1 MKKPQK
7 SKSFKYNLETVLK
20 VREIRQ
26 KQQEERLSKAQQHL
40 TVEQKKE
47 MEIKNFQSEKFI
59 ELRGI
64 LDTGKTITD
73 FSEIMR
79 RKSHL
84 DVVKEQVVAQEK
96 KRVEAEEQ
104 RNDERK
110 KLVAANQKKQVMET
124 DKDKKKVAWRR
135 VMAREDIKRL
145 DDMTQSRFA
154 RKPKD
159 L

>member
-1 MKKPQK
+1 M
-7 SKSFKYNLETVLK
+7 SH
-20 VREIRQ
+20 
-26 KQQEERLSKAQQHL
+26 AHL
-40 TVEQKKE
+40 
-47 MEIKNFQSEKFI
+47 
-59 ELRGI
+59 LRSGI